1 MCEANKNP
9 MKWSASIR
17 SHHSQLVFMWSC
29 SLSLSLSRHWRLS
42 SCDRR
47 WQWRCRR
54 QLARKENVAYVI
66 PLHNFNGNIFTTT
79 SSIQGRPC
87 NIQKT
92 CAACWRG
99 GGGPWT
105 EVHDKIV
112 HFLELLLNQI
122 GLLHAVQWIANSYLN
137 VIVTAHSQ
145 QFRCVREIKVYPRID
160 IPPSFVNINLYEH
173 RVDSTLGYLGTVL
186 RPFRMSAITMRTRN
200 VGMWLRLKLN
210 IPSKSQSSFGI

>member
-1 MCEANKNP
+1 MSYPCTISTEIF
-9 MKWSASIR
+9 S
-17 SHHSQLVFMWSC
+17 
-29 SLSLSLSRHWRLS
+29 
-42 SCDRR
+42 
-47 WQWRCRR
+47 RR
-54 QLARKENVAYVI
+54 QVACRDDLVI
-66 PLHNFNGNIFTTT
+66 
-79 SSIQGRPC
+79 S
-87 NIQKT
+87 QKT
-92 CAACWRG
+92 RAACWRG